1 MTFIISM
8 YCLLCTSPAW
18 PAWSQYDDIDPTSPP
33 AGFSWSAQVFYG
45 YYYVDSSDK
54 VQQWAVRGFE
64 ADQNFIDSHV
74 KTHAGNTK
82 KHTHKQYDFGED
94 STTPDAN
101 VAAANKFWNF
111 RFWKGTKCTKHTDA
125 TNKTNCHAWG
135 FDAALDGTY
144 NYWINSGTTADAVY
158 SDDADEVTPNSLVEA
173 DDLVKYSDH
182 TSLVTSVSGGEPSGL
197 KWKFEASGVYSYS
210 PISSHRWDTPMCGD
224 GSAPTTGTT
233 LADQGWSWDEDG
245 GGDNGEP
252 YRVN

>member
-1 MTFIISM
+1 MLGLS
-8 YCLLCTSPAW
+8 CLLCSFPADA
-18 PAWSQYDDIDPTSPP
+18 AWSQYDDIDPTSPP
-33 AGFSWSAQVFYG
+33 AGFSWSSQALYG
-45 YYYVDSSDK
+45 YYYVDSSNK
-54 VQQWAVRGFE
+54 VQQWTVRGFE
-64 ADQNFIDSHV
+64 VNQNFDDNHV

-101 VAAANKFWNF
+101 VARANKFWNF
-111 RFWKGTKCTKHTDA
+111 RFQKGTKCTKHTDA

-144 NYWINSGTTADAVY
+144 NYWINSGTTANAVY
-158 SDDADEVTPNSLVEA
+158 SDDADTVVPRSLVEA

-182 TSLVTSVSGGEPSGL
+182 TSLVTSASGAEPDGL
-197 KWKFEASGVYSYS
+197 KWKFNASGVYSHS
-210 PISSHRWDTPMCGD
+210 ADGWDTPMCGD
-224 GSAPTTGTT
+224 GSNPSTGTT

-245 GGDNGEP
+245 AGDYGDP